1 MTKRRRPGALRG
13 IAALGLSPLL
23 AALLAG
29 GMATPAAARESTHA
43 TKPNIVVI
51 YMDDFSPGAP
61 QLWNDAERTPALARF
76 VNEGTWFASGSGS
89 TPRCGPARGNTL
101 TGRWSHNTGVTEN
114 DVGPYQPRMSVASK
128 LQERGYHTLFGGK
141 YFNALRRHTPEE
153 KMVERYAESWD
164 QFDPIWLNDGK
175 FYDYPLWTRDGVE
188 RYGSNPRDHST
199 FVLTERMQQHIL
211 DAPADEPIFAFLSLY
226 DGHDPSLPLPRF
238 EGAKECRGE
247 TWWGPAFN
255 EEDVSDKPRHIRL
268 HRLVDDE
275 AYDLQTRCEEA
286 LTVDWATGRIMKTLK
301 ETGRLD
307 DTVFV
312 FTADNGWMMQEHRIN
327 DKKVPYST
335 PVPLYVHWPA
345 QWADAPRQIDEPVSN
360 VDLAPTFCDLAGCGI
375 KHADGLS
382 LLPLLDGETDALERT
397 FVYEESLHDK
407 GLSPA
412 WYGLRTTKAFDPEAR
427 WAYTEYSTGEREL
440 YDLITDPDQLDNRA
454 GQAEFSGIEADLRKL
469 LRRRVIKPDAVEFL

>member
-1 MTKRRRPGALRG
+1 MTHRLRPGALRRV
-13 IAALGLSPLL
+13 AALGLSPLL
-23 AALLAG
+23 AATLAG
-29 GMATPAAARESTHA
+29 GSVTPALAREGTQA

-51 YMDDFSPGAP
+51 YVDDFSPGAP

-76 VNEGTWFASGSGS
+76 VDEGTWFISGSGS
-89 TPRCGPARGNTL
+89 TPRCGPARAN
-101 TGRWSHNTGVTEN
+101 N
-114 DVGPYQPRMSVASK
+114 QPRMSVASK

-153 KMVERYAESWD
+153 KMVKRYAENWD

-188 RYGSNPRDHST
+188 RHGDRPRDHST
-199 FVLTERMQQHIL
+199 FVVTERMQQHIL
-211 DAPADEPIFAFLSLY
+211 DAPADGPVFAVLSLY
-226 DGHDPSLPLPRF
+226 DGHDPNLPLPRF
-238 EGAKECRGE
+238 AGAEECRGE

-255 EEDVSDKPRHIRL
+255 EKDVSDKPRHIRL
-268 HRLVDDE
+268 QRLVDDE
-275 AYDLQTRCEEA
+275 AYDLQARCEEA
-286 LTVDWATGRIMKTLK
+286 LTVDWATGRIMKAL
-301 ETGRLD
+301 EQTGRLD

-312 FTADNGWMMQEHRIN
+312 FTADNGWMMQEHRID

-345 QWADAPRQIDEPVSN
+345 QWADAPREIDEPVSN

-382 LLPLLDGETDALERT
+382 LLPLLDGEADALERT
-397 FVYEESLHDK
+397 FIYEESLHDK

-440 YDLITDPDQLDNRA
+440 YDLVADPDQLENRA
-454 GQAEFSGIEADLRKL
+454 GQSEYAEIEADLRKL
-469 LRRRVIKPDAVEFL
+469 LRRQVIKPDKVEFL